1 MIGLAGIDERKKM
14 EVLTANQYK
23 KLADFVK
30 KEEAEKLLEV
40 SKVMQQER
48 DVVTDEKIRR
58 TNCCGQWTV
67 VDRACSV
74 CAA

>member
-1 MIGLAGIDERKKM
+1 M
-14 EVLTANQYK
+14 EVLTPSQYK

-30 KEEAEKLLEV
+30 KEEADKLLEV
-40 SKVMQQER
+40 SKVIQQER
-48 DVVTDEKIRR
+48 DAVTDEKIRR
-58 TNCCGQWTV
+58 TNCCGQWTI